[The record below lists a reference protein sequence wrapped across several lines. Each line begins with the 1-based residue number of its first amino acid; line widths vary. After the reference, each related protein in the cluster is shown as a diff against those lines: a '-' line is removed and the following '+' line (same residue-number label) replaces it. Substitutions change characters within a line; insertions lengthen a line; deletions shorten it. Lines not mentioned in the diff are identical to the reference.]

1 MDFQE
6 TECTRVHARPPL
18 DPQGQ
23 LAGLL
28 THLQAGR
35 ERGSAKEVV
44 EWVGELARWGRGA
57 AVRAAVAIGR
67 LHLHVSDG
75 VPPRAAGALGIA
87 DRWVTNPT
95 EENARLAADG
105 AEEARSS
112 GVLWATVPLA
122 LIAAT
127 DETERFRQ
135 LLEVA
140 AEDACRR
147 HAPDEVRAVIEAR
160 LRRWARGS
168 ARFEPPST
176 RTTPRL

>member
-6 TECTRVHARPPL
+6 TECTRVHARPVL

-28 THLQAGR
+28 THLQAGGD
-35 ERGSAKEVV
+35 RGSVKEAV
-44 EWVGELARWGRGA
+44 EWVGQLARWGRAA

-67 LHLHVSDG
+67 LHLHVADA
-75 VPPRAAGALGIA
+75 VPPGATAALGIA

-95 EENARLAADG
+95 DENARLAVEG
-105 AEEARSS
+105 VEEARSA
-112 GVLWATVPLA
+112 GALWATVPLA
-122 LIAAT
+122 LIAAP
-127 DETERFRQ
+127 DEPERFRQ

-147 HAPDEVRAVIEAR
+147 HAPDEVRAVIETR

-176 RTTPRL
+176 RRAQRS